1 MNKLYIFTAFILFAI
16 TGTVQAQDIH
26 YSLYNMSP
34 LTLNPAHTGAYNG
47 TYRIGGIYRD
57 QYRSIT
63 SQQFSTPMIYIDA
76 PIATLGKKQLHWLGI
91 GGMFYQDNAGLAAL
105 KTNSFQLSAALHLA
119 LDLSLIH
126 I

>member
-1 MNKLYIFTAFILFAI
+1 MNRLNILIGFILLFF
-16 TGTVQAQDIH
+16 TGLVQAQDIH

-34 LTLNPAHTGAYNG
+34 LSLNPAHTGAYNG

-63 SQQFSTPMIYIDA
+63 SQQYSTPMIYVDA
-76 PIATLGKKQLHWLGI
+76 PILTVGKKQLHWLGV

-105 KTNSFQLSAALHLA
+105 KTNSFFEL
-119 LDLSLIH
+119 
-126 I
+126 